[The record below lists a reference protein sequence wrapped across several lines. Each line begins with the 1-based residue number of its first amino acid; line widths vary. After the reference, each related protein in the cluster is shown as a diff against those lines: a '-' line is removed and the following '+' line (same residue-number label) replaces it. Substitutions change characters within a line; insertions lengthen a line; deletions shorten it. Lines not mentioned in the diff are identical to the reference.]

1 MYLPELHC
9 ILSSAVGVGFHARYA
24 NSLAL
29 SPTGGTA
36 GFPNL
41 NIPAPLKRGTKLIKN
56 PLHYL
61 SISKIYT
68 RASYDT

>member
-41 NIPAPLKRGTKLIKN
+41 NIPAPLKRGTKYARIL
-56 PLHYL
+56 
-61 SISKIYT
+61 
-68 RASYDT
+68 